1 MVENFDLAFDLTKAS
16 SDAQYLNPEFDTSSG
31 LALQTLL
38 SIYPSNQQ
46 IRSRLEYLGIR
57 LLEIDANP
65 FGYQPNRE
73 NTQSNQEEELNNNN
87 KIEEGEKEKE
97 IGGEDEEDE
106 EEEKQTKTPLELA
119 IERGYSRLVEKLL
132 NHPLKILE
140 HLPSPPRQ
148 PSLPTPLHQAIQVN
162 DIDILKKFLKFKSPI
177 IDEMINTKDQDSK
190 TILHLATEAK
200 LVLVFP
206 HILDDPRAKKFVNVQ
221 DKFGNTPLH
230 YAAKNKNREM
240 LRLLIN
246 EKGDP
251 NITNYEN
258 ESAFAIAIANG
269 IELQFV

>member
-1 MVENFDLAFDLTKAS
+1 LVENFDLAFDLTKAS